1 MNHPVSP
8 SPSTDAAHAA
18 DPAIQGPAPLPAGT
32 DTDKA
37 RQQEAAALDNVRS
50 DYDDRT
56 RKAGRLSARPDG
68 DTQGGPG
75 ANNDAA
81 VVPAVPDGQR
91 GQP

>member
-37 RQQEAAALDNVRS
+37 RQQEAITDC
-50 DYDDRT
+50 
-56 RKAGRLSARPDG
+56 P
-68 DTQGGPG
+68 
-75 ANNDAA
+75 
-81 VVPAVPDGQR
+81 
-91 GQP
+91 